1 MNQTADVVVVGA
13 GIAGSALATV
23 LARRG
28 LDVVVLERQTVYRDK
43 VRGEVFLPWGVAEV
57 QQLGLADTLVSAGG
71 TYADRFARHD
81 EWLAPEQAEAQMI
94 PLDRLVPGVPGSLNV
109 GHPEA
114 CAALSQAAEAAGATV
129 VRGVGEVQVTR
140 GPATVVTC
148 DHNGASHQVRCRLA
162 VGADGRHSS
171 VRRQVGITLT
181 EIEPATMGGGMLV
194 DGLDEWP
201 PGRNVLTTE
210 GDVHFLAFPRRSGRV
225 RVYLLWSVS
234 QKARFTGPDRRQE
247 FLDACRLRSVPA
259 TQAIGGARPA
269 GPCSSYPMTDSW
281 CNRIVDDGVVLI
293 GDAAGW
299 NDPIIGQGVSIAA
312 RDARTVADV
321 LLAEAT
327 WSPSAFAGY
336 VEERTERMRRL
347 RISAQAATGVR
358 CAFGPEGVASR
369 RRLAEA
375 AGAEPLVLAPFLAAL
390 IGPENVAAEAFAD
403 DNVDRIL
410 SF

>member
-1 MNQTADVVVVGA
+1 VNQAADVVVVGA

-28 LDVVVLERQTVYRDK
+28 LDVVVLERQMTYRDK

-57 QQLGLADTLVSAGG
+57 RQLGLADTLASAGG
-71 TYADRFARHD
+71 TYADRFASHD
-81 EWLAPEQAEAQMI
+81 EWLAPQQAEAQMI

-140 GPATVVTC
+140 GGATVVTY
-148 DHNGASHQVRCRLA
+148 DHNGASHQVRCRLV
-162 VGADGRHSS
+162 VGADGRQSS
-171 VRRQVGITLT
+171 VRRQVGISLT
-181 EIEPATMGGGMLV
+181 ESKAATMGGGMLV

-225 RVYLLWSVS
+225 RVYLMWSVN
-234 QKARFTGPDRRQE
+234 QTARFTGPDRRQE
-247 FLDACRLRSVPA
+247 FLAACLLRSVPA
-259 TQAIGGARPA
+259 TAAFAAARPA

-281 CNRIVDDGVVLI
+281 CDRIVDDGVVLI

-312 RDARTVADV
+312 RDARAVADV
-321 LLAEAT
+321 LAAEAT
-327 WSPSAFAGY
+327 WSPPAFAGY
-336 VEERTERMRRL
+336 VEERAERMRRL
-347 RISAQAATGVR
+347 RISAQVAAGVR
-358 CAFGPEGVASR
+358 CAFGPEGLASR
-369 RRLAEA
+369 IRFAEA
-375 AGAEPLVLAPFLAAL
+375 AGTEPLVLAPFLAAL

-403 DNVDRIL
+403 DNVERIL
-410 SF
+410 SL